1 MLISQVVAIGM
12 VISFLFTELVGLSP
26 GGLVVP
32 GYLAFFWTNP
42 YRLLATLLA
51 ALLTYLLV
59 QGLSNFLIIFGRRR
73 FMLSVLI
80 AYLIGMVLSSTAHLL
95 PLGSDLRVIG
105 YVVPGLIANDMIKQG
120 VPKTLLAVAI
130 VSLFVRL
137 ILLLLI

>member
-1 MLISQVVAIGM
+1 MLTSQVVAIGM

-26 GGLVVP
+26 VACGPRLPGL
-32 GYLAFFWTNP
+32 FWTNP

-51 ALLTYLLV
+51 ALLTYLVV